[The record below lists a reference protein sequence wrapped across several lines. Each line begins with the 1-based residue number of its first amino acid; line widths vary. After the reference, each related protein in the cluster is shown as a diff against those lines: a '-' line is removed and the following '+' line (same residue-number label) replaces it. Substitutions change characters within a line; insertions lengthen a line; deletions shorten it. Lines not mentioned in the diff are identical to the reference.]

1 MGLATNTERVPA
13 RINKYLLPY
22 ESRVITVHQHPAVLL
37 RPFIF
42 LLAGLVL
49 AVSLTIIE
57 FRHIEVVIAVWALFV
72 ILLAWVIA
80 KIIERAVT
88 YFVVTTKR
96 MVLAEGV
103 FVRKVNM
110 LPLTKVTEMTFQ
122 QSPFGQ
128 LLGYGEFLVESAG
141 PEQALSHV
149 TYLPYPEQLY
159 LEVCGLI
166 FKDEDENA
174 Y

>member
-1 MGLATNTERVPA
+1 MGLATNNERVPA

-22 ESRVITVHQHPAVLL
+22 ENRVITVHQHPAVLL
-37 RPFIF
+37 RPFVF
-42 LLAGLVL
+42 LLAGLVI
-49 AVSLTIIE
+49 AV
-57 FRHIEVVIAVWALFV
+57 VVNIWVSNADLVFAVWALFV
-72 ILLAWVIA
+72 ILLFWVIG

-122 QSPFGQ
+122 QTPFGQ

-141 PEQALSHV
+141 PEQALSHI

>member
-1 MGLATNTERVPA
+1 MGLATNTDRVPA

-37 RPFIF
+37 RPFLF

-49 AVSLTIIE
+49 AVLVNIGVHTRDVI
-57 FRHIEVVIAVWALFV
+57 IAVWILFA
-72 ILLAWVIA
+72 ILLAWVIG

-141 PEQALSHV
+141 PEQALSHI

>member
-22 ESRVITVHQHPAVLL
+22 ESRIITVHQHPAVLL
-37 RPFIF
+37 RPFLF

-49 AVSLTIIE
+49 TVFVTVEVRTTA
-57 FRHIEVVIAVWALFV
+57 VVIGVWVLFA

-80 KIIERAVT
+80 KIIERAFT